1 MLSACFIVL
10 QMAILSDS
18 AAFTVFRRRLVQ
30 SLVTDVIEGRG
41 EHAVL
46 C

>member
-1 MLSACFIVL
+1 MFSARFIVL
-10 QMAILSDS
+10 QMVILSDS

-30 SLVTDVIEGRG
+30 SLVADVIEGRG
-41 EHAVL
+41 EHAAL